1 MTFKKKDTVRLA
13 MISFRV
19 DEEALAVLK
28 KLEDAVAGE
37 IVSRRRRSIA
47 IRKAL
52 LEAGDRL
59 ERSIRK

>member
-1 MTFKKKDTVRLA
+1 MADEKQVVRLT

-19 DEEALAVLK
+19 DDEALTVLK
-28 KLEDAVAGE
+28 KLEEAVGQG